1 MAHTDPP
8 ASDLL
13 ADARLP
19 QKWLDHASHPGAA
32 EDLVQKRMQRACAR
46 LALGHI
52 RRSFLRLERE
62 TRAHGSRA
70 DAAAMAGLAACVGL
84 PLLLIGAAIA
94 ASFAGVAYPFGLSPI
109 VARILCLLITLL
121 PALFIGFYRV
131 LFTYLESRHRG
142 LRDDETLYLSF
153 AAEIASSRPGG
164 RSSSELK

>member
-1 MAHTDPP
+1 MAHTDRP
-8 ASDLL
+8 AGDLP

-32 EDLVQKRMQRACAR
+32 EDLVQRKMQRTCAR

-62 TRAHGSRA
+62 TRTHGARA

-94 ASFAGVAYPFGLSPI
+94 ATFAGVAYPFGLSPT

-131 LFTYLESRHRG
+131 VFTYLESRHRG

-153 AAEIASSRPGG
+153 AAEIASGRAGSRGSP
-164 RSSSELK
+164 RSK